1 MTDANIANIRIL
13 KIAST
18 NSLSGLS
25 SLTYHIGCDS
35 ESAIFFRI
43 HSNSGR
49 GYFSQE
55 WVSAESI
62 AKALEQTS
70 SISSFCL
77 LDAYK
82 GKSKNNGGFMLA
94 AVLAEGLV
102 CRSVSSERHYQLGD
116 ATNFNTEVKA
126 LIESSVSLDADA
138 KTPNA
143 DAKSKKSKKAA

>member
-1 MTDANIANIRIL
+1 MTDANVANIRIL

-62 AKALEQTS
+62 AKALEQPS

-116 ATNFNTEVKA
+116 ATNFNAEVKA
-126 LIESSVSLDADA
+126 LIDSSVSLDADA

-143 DAKSKKSKKAA
+143 DAKPKKSKKAA